1 MIHAEI
7 EMEPPH
13 STKIPTPPSS
23 RPSSLRRPRTRYVSK
38 ILNQNVNESPILYQE
53 PTSEKT
59 ENDHEIILQ
68 KYKILPAIGSC
79 SDLRND
85 LAKSDNRKF
94 EKPTVNDKK
103 SKNYSNRSLAKGD
116 SGKLGK
122 NVLDNQDN
130 QISANRGDISSGCNV
145 DEQQIEIAIR
155 LPDGSRRE
163 NCFSSFST
171 FTDLL
176 LYLMNSS
183 ISDVVIPRKCE
194 FVTSEVPRQVFS
206 DLNVTLHQ
214 AKIKT
219 RTLLYLREVDPD

>member
-7 EMEPPH
+7 GMEPPH

-23 RPSSLRRPRTRYVSK
+23 RPSSLRRPRTRYVNK
-38 ILNQNVNESPILYQE
+38 ILNQNVNESPIS
-53 PTSEKT
+53 TIEKT
-59 ENDHEIILQ
+59 ENDHEINLQ

-79 SDLRND
+79 SDLRNE

-103 SKNYSNRSLAKGD
+103 SKNYSNRSRGKED

-130 QISANRGDISSGCNV
+130 QISASRGDISSGCSV
-145 DEQQIEIAIR
+145 DDEQIEIAIK
-155 LPDGSRRE
+155 LPDGSRHE

-183 ISDVVIPRKCE
+183 ISDEVIPRKCE

-219 RTLLYLREVDPD
+219 RTLLYLREVDPE